1 MDKCC
6 ALTVI
11 CGAGLRLATVDEMV
25 NLFYNPLGGEQ
36 MPTLVS
42 GRWDQQLSLAKMR
55 ENSGFFQVRSS
66 FWDSTRLQR
75 HTKDAEIVIKNQNT
89 PLGCCFHRKKSAK
102 CQHTVTRAT
111 GRGIMYHVV
120 LWLAFCV
127 VVARQQLF
135 FFRLCLSTDETIES
149 QRKYHYCNSSLK
161 YVRQ

>member
-55 ENSGFFQVRSS
+55 EISGFLSVRSS

-89 PLGCCFHRKKSAK
+89 PLGCCFHRKNLLNVNTQS
-102 CQHTVTRAT
+102 H
-111 GRGIMYHVV
+111 GRRDGGLCIMSCFG
-120 LWLAFCV
+120 L
-127 VVARQQLF
+127 LF
-135 FFRLCLSTDETIES
+135 TLLLHANNSFF
-149 QRKYHYCNSSLK
+149 SSLFID
-161 YVRQ
+161 